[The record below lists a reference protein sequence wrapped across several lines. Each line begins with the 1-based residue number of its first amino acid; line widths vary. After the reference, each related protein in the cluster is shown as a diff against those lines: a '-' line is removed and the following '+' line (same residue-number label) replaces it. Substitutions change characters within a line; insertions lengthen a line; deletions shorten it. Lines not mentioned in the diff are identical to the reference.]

1 MRFIPSY
8 CLREGQI
15 LACDL
20 VADKNKM
27 LLRKGATLTDT
38 LIKRICYLGF
48 QGIYIDDDISADIVV
63 ADIISNELKYKA
75 KAEIRSLLINVENN
89 MKNRIA
95 SHVETLT
102 TVISNIVDEILH
114 NRNMMVNVVD
124 IRAYDDYTYSHC
136 LNVTVLSVVLGTVLG
151 LEKKALNELAM
162 GALMHDIGKVFI
174 DKKVINKAGPLN
186 EDEYEEVKMHSLI
199 GYNYVCTNHKIPQS
213 AQLVVLTHHERFD
226 GSGYPTGLQG
236 SEIPLFGRI
245 VAVTDVYDAMVSDR
259 PYSHAL
265 LPSDAVEFIMG
276 GYNTLFDPTV
286 VDAFTRKVAPYPVGT
301 CVILSNGLTGIVVQ
315 NYEYSCLRPK
325 VRLIRGNKPVNEFI
339 DLAHDYDAL
348 NITIKEIINL

>member
-1 MRFIPSY
+1 MRYIPSY
-8 CLREGQI
+8 CLRTGQI

-20 VADKNKM
+20 VADNNRM
-27 LLRKGATLTDT
+27 LLRKGATLADSQ
-38 LIKRICYLGF
+38 IQRICHLGF
-48 QGIYIDDDISADIVV
+48 QGIYIDDDISADIEV
-63 ADIISNELKYKA
+63 ADIISNQLKYKA
-75 KAEIRSLLINVENN
+75 KSEIRSLFINVENRS
-89 MKNRIA
+89 KNRIA

-102 TVISNIVDEILH
+102 TVISSIVEEILH

-151 LEKKALNELAM
+151 LDRKALNELAM

-174 DKKVINKAGPLN
+174 DKRIINKAGPLN
-186 EDEYEEVKMHSLI
+186 EVEYEEVKTHSLV
-199 GYNYVCTNHKIPQS
+199 GYNYLCTNNKIPQS
-213 AQLVVLTHHERFD
+213 SKLVVLAHHERFD

-236 SEIPLFGRI
+236 SNIPLFGRI

-259 PYSHAL
+259 PYCRAL

-276 GYNTLFDPTV
+276 GYNTLFDPSV

-301 CVILSNGLTGIVVQ
+301 CVVLSNSLTGIVVQ

-325 VRLIRGNKPVNEFI
+325 IRLIRDNKPVNEFI

-348 NITIKEIINL
+348 SITIKEIINL